1 MVEGKK
7 GVREN
12 EDNGVSAPKEGRK
25 EGREQ
30 RRKTTYCDCS
40 R

>member
-25 EGREQ
+25 EGR
-30 RRKTTYCDCS
+30 KGAKKKNNLL
-40 R
+40 